1 MAKTRLD
8 QLLGRIESETL
19 REQIASEI
27 ATLTDRTKF
36 GLVYEEHLPEQIR
49 LPGVKP
55 RRRSKVVHRN
65 DPVDAPLRTVRKIT
79 GQQVQL
85 DDDTTAPIEDVVVVR
100 EYGEPLYPGLE
111 VLERINR
118 GGDKPDHVLIEAEN
132 LHALEAL
139 AYTHAES
146 VDCIYIDPPYNTGGD
161 LIYNDRYVGKEDTY
175 RHSLWLSF
183 MARRLRLARK
193 LLKRTGVIIVAID
206 DNEHA
211 HLKVLLD
218 QEFGER
224 NFLSN
229 VAWLGSS
236 RNDPRFTSGGLD
248 YMLIY
253 GRSKADL
260 VASDSRWVETK
271 MGYDIAIEG
280 ARAAWEKSGGDPAE
294 ATKLYRAAMRLRKAE
309 MEKGVARYSEIDET
323 GRLFFR
329 ADLSSP
335 NPRPNL
341 QYDLPHPVTGKP
353 VHRAA
358 NGWVYSPETMQEK
371 LAEGR
376 ILFGPDHTQ
385 GAYYKRYLDEV
396 AEQAIRPFIDV
407 DRRASSLAL
416 TKLLGEQRFKF
427 PKDVSVVANWINA
440 VSMRDPR
447 AVVLDFF
454 GGSGATMHAVMELNA
469 ADGGSRQCILV
480 TNNEVN
486 EKEAKQLVKAGH
498 LPGDPEWEAN
508 GIFEHVTRPRI
519 STVVTGTRPDGS
531 SYSNGLEENVTIA
544 KLTYLD
550 RTDIERAKAFT
561 QVANL
566 LWLQAGA
573 HGAAITAETDDF
585 AAPDG
590 AHYAICFNV
599 DNWEPFVEAV
609 NARQDITHAYV
620 VTDAEE
626 SYRLVLA
633 RLRTDIRARRL
644 YENYL
649 TNFTTNTPR

>member
-1 MAKTRLD
+1 VAKTRLD

-19 REQIASEI
+19 REQIAGEI

-55 RRRSKVVHRN
+55 RRRSKVVHRS
-65 DPVDAPLRTVRKIT
+65 DSVDAPLRTVRKVA

-85 DDDTTAPIEDVVVVR
+85 DDDTTVPVDDVVVVR

-111 VLERINR
+111 VLERIDR

-193 LLKRTGVIIVAID
+193 LLKRTGVIVVAIGD
-206 DNEHA
+206 QEH
-211 HLKVLLD
+211 HRLRMLLD
-218 QEFGER
+218 RELGEK
-224 NFLSN
+224 NFIAN
-229 VAWLGSS
+229 ITWQGGGSS
-236 RNDPRFTSGGLD
+236 LSRFHAGGID

-253 GRSKADL
+253 ARDMGALTEADVRWRVEKEGLEDVLAAASDAWERSKHDAD
-260 VASDSRWVETK
+260 A
-271 MGYDIAIEG
+271 
-280 ARAAWEKSGGDPAE
+280 
-294 ATKLYRAAMRLRKAE
+294 ATKL
-309 MEKGVARYSEIDET
+309 
-323 GRLFFR
+323 
-329 ADLSSP
+329 LSSWWTKNKP
-335 NPRPNL
+335 KYDPGLGDNVKIDNTGTAVKVGDLGNSLYRPNL
-341 QYDLPHPVTGKP
+341 RYPVTDPDTGIEYP
-353 VHRAA
+353 PPA
-358 NGWVYSPETMQEK
+358 NGWAFRQEVMADLIAK
-371 LAEGR
+371 GS
-376 ILFGPDHTQ
+376 ILFGGTRPRLKTPLREMSMRSVMPSF
-385 GAYYKRYLDEV
+385 YK
-396 AEQAIRPFIDV
+396 
-407 DRRASSLAL
+407 DRRSASQHLN
-416 TKLLGEQRFKF
+416 KVLGSKDFPF
-427 PKDVSVVANWINA
+427 PKDVDVLARWLGIVTSRNP
-440 VSMRDPR
+440 D

-454 GGSGATMHAVMELNA
+454 AGTGSTGEAVMALNA
-469 ADGGSRQCILV
+469 ADGGRRQSILV

-486 EKEAKQLVKAGH
+486 EKTAKNLRSAGH
-498 LPGDPEWEAN
+498 APGDPVWESA

-519 STVVTGTRPDGS
+519 GTVVTGVRPDGS
-531 SYSNGLEENVTIA
+531 VYSDGLEENVTIA

-550 RTDIERAKAFT
+550 RTDVERAKAFT
-561 QVANL
+561 QIANL

-573 HGAAITAETDDF
+573 HGVAITAETDDF
-585 AAPDG
+585 AAPEG

-599 DNWEPFVEAV
+599 DHWEPFVEAV
-609 NARQDITHAYV
+609 NAREDITHAYV

-626 SYRLVLA
+626 SYRLVLG
-633 RLRTDIRARRL
+633 RLRADIRARRL